1 MRQITL
7 RSFDQEKERILALL
21 RTEALPF
28 DDDSPAAKTARKERC
43 RNDLL
48 EFTRTYMPHYV
59 PEDFSPYHEELD
71 RYCSLKNEPV
81 FFSGPK
87 GTGKSVLVTIA
98 DTVKAMLYKQ
108 RMFTIIASE
117 TEDQAADRA
126 SYIQFEFEFN
136 PRIRQ
141 DFGDLRGAWLWEG
154 KDFVLSNGARCK
166 ARGLGQQVAG
176 LIHRNFRPDGFRI
189 EDMESEQSA
198 RNPKRV
204 KQIIEWVIDVAL
216 GGLGPNFSFIW
227 GGNIISKRCALYKL
241 ISMLDDSGRKR
252 YQGEIFQLLQKDGT
266 SLCPGIWPLPRIE
279 RMKRIMGPVSFN
291 KVYQNDPI
299 DPDAKFRPE
308 WIRTISLKQLRK
320 RKNLQIKVYNDPIVE
335 PTSTSD
341 SAAILVGGL
350 DLDTLDDEGGPT
362 LVIVDAV
369 IRPLTPGH
377 MIDHHYVFNDRW
389 HAGEH
394 WFESVG
400 FSAWLQRD
408 FDRAAIKRPRLNV
421 RPYKTPQINKE
432 VRIDTLTSPI
442 ERGKIVFVTENGDV
456 NVLIEQLLYHGNA
469 GVPDDGP
476 DALAALYAIFNRGT
490 HGMMYGYPD
499 DEN

>member
-7 RSFDQEKERILALL
+7 KSFDQEKERILALL

-28 DDDSPAAKTARKERC
+28 EDDSAFAKNQRKERC

-48 EFTRTYMPHYV
+48 EFARTYMPHYV
-59 PEDFSPYHEELD
+59 PEEFSDYHDELAK
-71 RYCSLKNEPV
+71 YCSLKNEPV

-87 GTGKSVLVTIA
+87 GTGKSVLVTIC
-98 DTVKAMLYKQ
+98 DTVKAMAYKQ

-117 TEDQAADRA
+117 TEDQAGDRA

-136 PRIRQ
+136 PRLKQ
-141 DFGDLRGAWLWEG
+141 DFGDLRGSWLWES

-166 ARGLGQQVAG
+166 SRGLGQQVAG
-176 LIHRNFRPDGFRI
+176 LIHRNFRPDGFRV
-189 EDMESEQSA
+189 EDMESEQSS

-204 KQIIEWVIDVAL
+204 KVVLEWVIDVAL

-241 ISMLDDSGRKR
+241 INEKDDSGHKR
-252 YQGEIFQLLQKDGT
+252 HVGEIFQLLQKDGT
-266 SLCPGIWPLPRIE
+266 SLCPGVWPMERIE
-279 RMKRIMGPVSFN
+279 RMRRIMGPVSFN
-291 KVYQNDPI
+291 KVYQNDPV

-308 WIRTISLKQLRK
+308 WIRTITMKQLKK
-320 RKNLQIKVYNDPIVE
+320 RKNLNCKVYNDPIVE

-341 SAAILVGGL
+341 TAAIVVGGI
-350 DLDTLDDEGGPT
+350 DLDTMDDEGGPT
-362 LVIVDAV
+362 MIVVDAK
-369 IRPLTPGH
+369 IAKLTPSA
-377 MIDHHYVFNDRW
+377 MMDHHYRFDELWRP
-389 HAGEH
+389 GEH
-394 WFESVG
+394 WFEKVG

-408 FDRAAIKRPRLNV
+408 FDRAAQKRYALNV
-421 RPYKTPQINKE
+421 RPYDTPRINKE

-442 ERGKIVFVTENGDV
+442 ERGKILFCTENGDV
-456 NVLIEQLLYHGNA
+456 NTLIEQLIYHGNA

-476 DALAALYAIFNRGT
+476 DALSSLWDVFNRGSR
-490 HGMMYGYPD
+490 GMMYIID
-499 DEN
+499 DDD